1 MRTKVHTLSMP
12 FKMTI
17 LQSEHS
23 EEQRN
28 KQQAS
33 NSNYSKLRLDDLIID
48 KPQEFRIKT
57 SSDIKMSLLQNH
69 KRKLAQPTNIEWMYN
84 YKSTA
89 KLHKQSKMNEYLK
102 SVIEENKLR
111 PTIGQLPYVK
121 IQQLTQTDIIKEKY
135 DFRKKIFQNP
145 RKIRSKLN

>member
-1 MRTKVHTLSMP
+1 MPCKRSM
-12 FKMTI
+12 

-23 EEQRN
+23 EEYIN
-28 KQQAS
+28 KQQAN
-33 NSNYSKLRLDDLIID
+33 NSNYTKLRLDDLIID

-57 SSDIKMSLLQNH
+57 SSDIKMSLILEN
-69 KRKLAQPTNIEWMYN
+69 KRRLAQPANIEWMYN
-84 YKSTA
+84 YKSST

-111 PTIGQLPYVK
+111 PTIGQLPDVRIK
-121 IQQLTQTDIIKEKY
+121 SMTHTDFIKEKY

-145 RKIRSKLN
+145 RKVRSKFN